1 MIQLIC
7 NDKKTSYEAI
17 LIQNSYSSQKYS
29 ISLNSSNH
37 WEMKMVFLQHME
49 EEALI
54 WERVIIATKGKNSIV
69 KTNYHTCLRGK

>member
-1 MIQLIC
+1 
-7 NDKKTSYEAI
+7 
-17 LIQNSYSSQKYS
+17 
-29 ISLNSSNH
+29 
-37 WEMKMVFLQHME
+37 MVFLQHME